1 MLKGFRALY
10 EGKSF
15 LKKTAQ
21 ETLILLYLSF
31 SEKAP
36 EPSKIHLQPRGTVRG
51 AQFTFLAGDY
61 VSFSQKDL

>member
-10 EGKSF
+10 EGKRF

-21 ETLILLYLSF
+21 EALILLCISF
-31 SEKAP
+31 SEKVP
-36 EPSKIHLQPRGTVRG
+36 EPSGIHLQPWGTVTG

-61 VSFSQKDL
+61 VSFSQKEF